1 MLKANK
7 YLRKTKTSL
16 ASAKNQLRKVGK
28 SKYAKDKKVWLATV
42 IAVLAVVFWLLPAYG
57 AKAPGQLGYAIKRG
71 EEFLVSNLAPLS
83 SWRDSLHLDFANNR
97 VFEVA
102 YVANQ
107 ADKNSR
113 SDQAKTAATINNLLE
128 TYEKVYQA
136 RTAALN
142 QKLTDGKKS
151 SKADLLGAQKNA
163 VTTYDDLQ
171 LLRLQAP
178 DGAQLAVLGAID
190 DTQRHLATLN
200 DALGAKPLSAS
211 DLSQLAKLVPIGIIT
226 KAQADQLT
234 SIKSSRQL
242 HDQLVEMIN
251 NGQLPSDIT
260 YILDQDLIKQV
271 DPAHATSFGAVAE
284 FEQMQRISS
293 VIAASRPTST
303 QQSAIQTYIA
313 SYQPGQ
319 TIPADSIQPYVTP
332 IVYGIALSGRLL
344 NDLSSLKT
352 LPMSSDDQALLN
364 SWKKIIDPPNLSDI
378 YQKLMTSASSDPQ
391 LALRNLIRM
400 QQELVDGQKAQVSYL
415 VMPPGWGTNQLGNL
429 NNQMAVQIAT
439 DQLQASKPDANQ
451 ELASVSATQAQLQSA
466 LDSLKTTHADNITQL
481 QTKIS
486 SFSGTPD
493 QLSQLKSDLAALDQ
507 SQTTTINNLQAQLST
522 INDARSR
529 LGDAITSLRQEQ
541 ITNLTTLE
549 LRAATNAQSLTS
561 SAKTELT
568 SALNKIE
575 QTSQTLIGGLQSQVD
590 GLGVGQTQL
599 RQQLTAELQTVRS
612 DYIGLIGTVQGQ
624 IDAGAAATTQLATTL
639 QTVQT
644 DLSAHTTQL
653 STLASGASALTTLVG
668 QVQTSAGSQAASL
681 QSQIDG
687 LKVDQQTVK
696 TSINDLRTQ
705 QSNDI
710 TQLTS
715 QLAGLSV
722 LQAEAQ
728 AVITTISQEQ
738 AQARTDIN
746 NLTNSFTTLQTAFD
760 ASQQTQTAL
769 QATIA
774 DQNSA
779 LGSLQTQTQ
788 SALDTLNA
796 QASQLASQVSTLTTN
811 ATNLSQTVTTIQ
823 NASATT
829 QTQLNTL
836 LANPPWAIAAGTYVT
851 QSEFDSLSAAI
862 NTQFA
867 QKSAALDAQFQS
879 YQQTLNT
886 SVSQINSQ
894 VQSLSATTAATAAS
908 QTQLSQTVG
917 SLTSRIQ
924 TLETRVQQLINAATP
939 PGGL

>member
-1 MLKANK
+1 MIKMDKYTHKAKIFLN
-7 YLRKTKTSL
+7 
-16 ASAKNQLRKVGK
+16 SAEKQFKKARN
-28 SKYAKDKKVWLATV
+28 SKYAKDKRVWSAAV
-42 IAVLAVVFWLLPAYG
+42 IAILAVVFWVLPVYA
-57 AKAPGQLGYAIKRG
+57 AKAPGQLGYSIKRG
-71 EEFLVSNLAPLS
+71 EEFLASNLAPLS
-83 SWRDSLHLDFANNR
+83 SWRYRLRLDFANDR
-97 VFEVA
+97 VFEAA

-107 ADKNSR
+107 ADQNSK
-113 SDQAKTAATINNLLE
+113 SNQAKIVATVNGLLGA
-128 TYEKVYQA
+128 YENVYRA

-142 QKLTDGKKS
+142 QKLADGKKTP
-151 SKADLLGAQKNA
+151 KADLSGAQKA
-163 VTTYDDLQ
+163 AIATYDDLQ

-178 DGAQLAVLGAID
+178 DGAQLSVLGAID
-190 DTQRHLATLN
+190 DTQRNLAALS
-200 DALGAKPLSAS
+200 DALGAAPLSAS

-226 KAQADQLT
+226 KAQADQLA

-319 TIPADSIQPYVTP
+319 TVPADSIQPYVTP

-364 SWKKIIDPPNLSDI
+364 SWKKIVDPPNLSDI

-415 VMPPGWGTNQLGNL
+415 VMPPGWGTNQLGSL

-439 DQLQASKPDANQ
+439 DQLQASKPEANQ
-451 ELASVSATQAQLQSA
+451 ELASVSATQQQLQSA
-466 LDSLKTTHADNITQL
+466 LDSLKTAHADNITQL
-481 QTKIS
+481 QIKINN
-486 SFSGTPD
+486 FSGTPD
-493 QLSQLKSDLAALDQ
+493 QLSQLKNDLTALDQ

-529 LGDAITSLRQEQ
+529 LGDAITNLRQEQ

-561 SAKTELT
+561 NAKAELT

-575 QTSQTLIGGLQSQVD
+575 QTSQTLITGLQTQVD

-612 DYIGLIGTVQGQ
+612 DYTGLIGEVQGQ
-624 IDAGAAATTQLATTL
+624 IDAGAAATTQLASTL
-639 QTVQT
+639 QTAQT
-644 DLSAHTTQL
+644 DLSAHATQL
-653 STLASGASALTTLVG
+653 SSLASGASALTTLVG
-668 QVQTSAGSQAASL
+668 QVQTTANNQAASL
-681 QSQIDG
+681 QNQIDG
-687 LKVDQQTVK
+687 LNIDQQTVK
-696 TSINDLRTQ
+696 TSINDLKTQ
-705 QSNDI
+705 QASDVQ
-710 TQLTS
+710 QLTS

-722 LQAEAQ
+722 LQTEAQ
-728 AVITTISQEQ
+728 AVITTLGQEQ
-738 AQARTDIN
+738 SLARTDIN
-746 NLTNSFTTLQTAFD
+746 NLTTSFTTLQTAFD
-760 ASQQTQTAL
+760 ASQQAQTAL
-769 QATIA
+769 QTTIA
-774 DQNSA
+774 DQVSA

-788 SALDTLNA
+788 SAINTLNT
-796 QASQLASQVSTLTTN
+796 QQTQLASQLSGLAASTTTLGQTLT
-811 ATNLSQTVTTIQ
+811 SVQ
-823 NASATT
+823 NTSSAT
-829 QTQLNTL
+829 QAQLNTL
-836 LANPPWAIAAGTYVT
+836 LANPPWAIPAGTYVT
-851 QSEFDSLSAAI
+851 QSEFDTLSAQI
-862 NTQFA
+862 NAQFTA
-867 QKSAALDAQFQS
+867 KSAALDAQFQA
-879 YQQTLNT
+879 YQQTLNA
-886 SVSQINSQ
+886 SVSQVNSQ
-894 VQSLSATTAATAAS
+894 VQSLSATTTSTAAS
-908 QTQLSQTVG
+908 QTQLTQTVN
-917 SLTSRIQ
+917 SLSSQLHTLQ
-924 TLETRVQQLINAATP
+924 TQVQQLLNAATP